1 MATSLKTNTC
11 LHGTEYYCSYF
22 SQDPGRKETAQSNWA
37 NWGKSN
43 NGTICKSLDGMWGN
57 AKDHRNRS
65 PSKNEQRNLFITL
78 GPLDPVVRSLSLED
92 AVTLK
97 GRRKRTERKTEGE
110 GVLGEDHLCWGHSR
124 SKTPQEGRRGSQHPV
139 LCPSLSP
146 LTTPNWKP
154 EGKTGFDV
162 VLVGQPF
169 GAAGKMG
176 KSNSAPCR
184 DRWFHS

>member
-1 MATSLKTNTC
+1 
-11 LHGTEYYCSYF
+11 
-22 SQDPGRKETAQSNWA
+22 
-37 NWGKSN
+37 
-43 NGTICKSLDGMWGN
+43 MWGN

-124 SKTPQEGRRGSQHPV
+124 SKTPQEGRRGSQHPSFMSF
-139 LCPSLSP
+139 PLSTDNTQ
-146 LTTPNWKP
+146 L
-154 EGKTGFDV
+154 EARGKERF
-162 VLVGQPF
+162 
-169 GAAGKMG
+169 
-176 KSNSAPCR
+176 
-184 DRWFHS
+184 

>member
-11 LHGTEYYCSYF
+11 LHRTEYYCSYF

-110 GVLGEDHLCWGHSR
+110 GVLGEDHLCCGHSR
-124 SKTPQEGRRGSQHPV
+124 SKTPQEGRRGSQHPSFMSF
-139 LCPSLSP
+139 PLSTDNTQ
-146 LTTPNWKP
+146 L
-154 EGKTGFDV
+154 EARGK
-162 VLVGQPF
+162 
-169 GAAGKMG
+169 
-176 KSNSAPCR
+176 
-184 DRWFHS
+184 DRF